1 MSGAGIANAE
11 SKGRQGHPPG
21 CFMKWEYIAQARE
34 ILSREEGTIIKDWGG
49 RLPIALVFPNTY
61 YVGMSNLGLQAV
73 YRLFNDDPRVVC
85 ERIFWEPE
93 GAGRPILALESQRPV
108 QDFDVLAFTCAYEMD
123 YFHIVEML
131 HRAGI
136 PLRATERDETYPLL
150 IIGGIAPSANPL
162 PLAPIF
168 DVFAIGEGE
177 AIISPLVDLLHEEGS
192 APRPQ
197 LLAAL
202 AQVPGL
208 FVPHTQ
214 HATCNTYPITR
225 QWISDLDAHP
235 TTSIVLTRDTEF
247 GDMFLLEV
255 SRGCKWGCRFCLA
268 GHWCRPVRER
278 SADMLL
284 ALAEQGKRY
293 RDRVGLVG
301 AAISDYSQIEALVFG
316 LRLLRMRLAV
326 SSLRADPLPEVLLE
340 ALAKSGTHTLTIAPE
355 AGSQRLR
362 DVIRKG
368 VSEEALMEAVGR
380 AAGLFPRLKLY
391 YMVGLPT
398 ETEADVEALV
408 GLTLAIKGRFPG
420 HISVSIAPFVPK
432 AHTPFQW
439 AAMASQETLER
450 RIAYIE
456 GQLRP
461 AGIEVHSE
469 SPAWAGVQGVLSR
482 GDARVGEVLMRM
494 QHRSLANWRRTC
506 REVGLDPEAY
516 LQARPLKEP
525 LPWDFIDSGLSRTYL
540 EREYKLAKPS

>member
-1 MSGAGIANAE
+1 
-11 SKGRQGHPPG
+11 
-21 CFMKWEYIAQARE
+21 MKWEYIAQARE
-34 ILSREEGTIIKDWGG
+34 ILSREEGAIVKDWGG

-61 YVGMSNLGLQAV
+61 YVGMSNLGLQTV
-73 YRLFNDDPRVVC
+73 YRLFNNDPRVVC

-93 GAGRPILALESQRPV
+93 EAGKPLLALESQRPV
-108 QDFDVLAFTCAYEMD
+108 EDFDVLAFTCAYEMD

-131 HRAGI
+131 RQAGI
-136 PLRATERDETYPLL
+136 PLRAAERDETHPLL

-177 AIISPLVDLLHEEGS
+177 TIIPPLVDLLYEEGS

-202 AQVPGL
+202 SQIPGL
-208 FVPHTQ
+208 FVPHFQ
-214 HATCNTYPITR
+214 PSTCNLQPVVR
-225 QWISDLDAHP
+225 QWVPNLDAHP
-235 TTSIVLTRDTEF
+235 TTSVVLTRDTEF

-278 SADMLL
+278 SAEMLL
-284 ALAEQGKRY
+284 ALAKQGKRY

-301 AAISDYSQIEALVFG
+301 AAISDYSQIEALVSG
-316 LRLLRMRLAV
+316 LRLLGMRLAV
-326 SSLRADPLPEVLLE
+326 SSLRVDPLPEVLLE

-368 VSEEALMEAVGR
+368 VSGEALMEAVDR
-380 AAGLFPRLKLY
+380 AAGRFPRLKLY

-398 ETEADVEALV
+398 ETEADIEALV
-408 GLTLAIKGRFPG
+408 ELTLAVKDRFPG
-420 HISVSIAPFVPK
+420 RISTSITPFVPK

-439 AAMASQETLER
+439 VAMASQETLER

-469 SPAWAGVQGVLSR
+469 SPAWARVQGVLAR
-482 GDARVGEVLMRM
+482 GDERVGEVLMRM
-494 QHRSLANWRRTC
+494 RHRSLADWRQAC

-516 LQARPLKEP
+516 LQAQPLKEP
-525 LPWDFIDSGLSRTYL
+525 LPWDFIDTGISKAYL
-540 EREYKLAKPS
+540 EREYKLAKIHDNPCQPL